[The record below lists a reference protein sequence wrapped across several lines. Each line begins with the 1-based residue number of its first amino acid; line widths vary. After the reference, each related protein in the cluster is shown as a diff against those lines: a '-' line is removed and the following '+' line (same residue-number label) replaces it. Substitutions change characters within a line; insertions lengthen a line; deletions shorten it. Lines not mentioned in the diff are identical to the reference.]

1 MVGRKVLKIIKEVI
15 LFPIELMTGLVTA
28 IRSLMKKPNE
38 TTLVL
43 LVCLLITLIAGW
55 VIFNLPGT

>member
-1 MVGRKVLKIIKEVI
+1 

-55 VIFNLPGT
+55 EIFNLPGT

>member
-1 MVGRKVLKIIKEVI
+1 MVGRKVLKILKEVI

-28 IRSLMKKPNE
+28 IRSLMKKPKV
-38 TTLVL
+38 TTLVI
-43 LVCLLITLIAGW
+43 LVCLLITLMAGW

>member
-55 VIFNLPGT
+55 EIFNLPGT